1 MVEVVITR
9 SHTGRAREPVQ
20 WEAILR
26 IFDSMWGPGARALP
40 KYPNVIGAV
49 HASWRDEEGNEHN
62 ADSLDEVEEA
72 YRKYETSYI
81 SFSGK
86 LEEDPRCSFRYWPA
100 KAEASIYVRSKSK
113 NEETADRIVA
123 TVKKEFPLVVKS
135 VFVSYETEEIALA
148 DFVKKVLGGRLD
160 KGVSVF
166 VAKRDIKPGANP
178 LKIMLEEELP
188 RAEALIALCSKKSKN
203 SQWLWWESAAVWARG
218 GLVVPLFVDLA
229 PDEFGAPLTLACQG
243 HNFFDVEELNSALRA
258 IVSKVSPGLSF
269 REITS
274 EEIAELERLRE
285 RFFAGEKSPYE
296 ERGILFLD

>member
-1 MVEVVITR
+1 MVEVVINR
-9 SHTGRAREPVQ
+9 SHAGRAREPVQ

-49 HASWRDEEGNEHN
+49 HASWRDADGNLHKAE
-62 ADSLDEVEEA
+62 SIEEVERA
-72 YRKYETSYI
+72 YRNFETSFVR
-81 SFSGK
+81 FSGRLDK
-86 LEEDPRCSFRYWPA
+86 GPRGEFSYWPA
-100 KAEASIYVRSKSK
+100 RAEASMRV
-113 NEETADRIVA
+113 ETGDEDTAERIVA
-123 TVKKEFPLVVKS
+123 AMQEEFPLLARY
-135 VFVSYETEEIALA
+135 VFISYETEEIVLA
-148 DFVKKVLGGRLD
+148 DFVKKVLEGRLD

-203 SQWLWWESAAVWARG
+203 SPWLWWESAAVWAKG
-218 GLVVPLFVDLA
+218 GLVVPLFIDLS
-229 PDEFGAPLTLACQG
+229 PKEFDGPLTLVCQG
-243 HNFFDVEELNSALRA
+243 RYFFDKEDMDAALRA

-274 EEIAELERLRE
+274 EEIAELEKLRE
-285 RFFAGEKSPYE
+285 QFFAGKKSVYE
-296 ERGILFLD
+296 ERGLLFLN